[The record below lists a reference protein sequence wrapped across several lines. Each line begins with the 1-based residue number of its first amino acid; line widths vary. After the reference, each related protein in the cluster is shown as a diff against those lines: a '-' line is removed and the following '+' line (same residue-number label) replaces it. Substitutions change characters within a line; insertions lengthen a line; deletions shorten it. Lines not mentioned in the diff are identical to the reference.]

1 MKKVFSLATLVA
13 SFGFFT
19 LLFAAP
25 TTVRGYV
32 MDSRCAAGAHKMA
45 MKGNAQCAKNC
56 MSRGAKAVLVED
68 GSAGTVL
75 KIANESKVKA
85 LAGRHVRLTGT
96 VADGVMTVTSAR
108 AMPARMG
115 KMGK

>member
-1 MKKVFSLATLVA
+1 MKKALSLATLVA

-25 TTVRGYV
+25 TSVHGYI
-32 MDSRCAAGAHKMA
+32 MDSGCANGPHKMA

-56 MSRGAKAVLVED
+56 MKRGAAAVLVED

-75 KIANESKVKA
+75 KIANQAKVKA
-85 LAGRHVRLTGT
+85 LAGRHVVLTGT
-96 VADGVMTVTSAR
+96 IEDGTMTVTSAK
-108 AMPARMG
+108 AA
-115 KMGK
+115 K